1 MQKDLKIG
9 LVLGLVLAAL
19 TAVWL
24 STRPGLSIKARMLH
38 SRDAEPTEETT
49 TDEQPRFITDL
60 PNAASTEA
68 AFTIKNEQNNA
79 SDFVVRERPEKIE
92 KSKFHVVR
100 NGETLSNISYK
111 YYGSANKWQKIYNA
125 NRKAIKDPHKLRPG
139 TRLIIPE

>member
-24 STRPGLSIKARMLH
+24 STRPGLSIKARMRH
-38 SRDAEPTEETT
+38 SRDAEPMEDTA

-68 AFTIKNEQNNA
+68 AFVIKKEHNDIPDFTIYRK
-79 SDFVVRERPEKIE
+79 PEKTKPPKI
-92 KSKFHVVR
+92 HIVR
-100 NGETLSNISYK
+100 RGETLSNISYI

-139 TRLIIPE
+139 TRLFIPE